1 MKRAL
6 SLIIA
11 LLMLSASFASC
22 SEKQNDETEKPSSE
36 TVAAVES
43 ETVEAAE
50 EKVTDNL
57 PEKDFGGMDFVIYTR
72 EITTHSPFLVE
83 EINGEELNDAMYQRN
98 LSVEDR
104 FKVKFSEEMYSDEG
118 KPYTFITAGDNTY
131 SLMNVRCTA
140 ANNIAQKG
148 YAFPLSSL
156 EYIDLTKP

>member
-22 SEKQNDETEKPSSE
+22 SEKPSDETDKPVSE
-36 TVAAVES
+36 TVASAAVAENTDES

-131 SLMNVRCTA
+131 SLMNV
-140 ANNIAQKG
+140 
-148 YAFPLSSL
+148 PLYRR
-156 EYIDLTKP
+156 E

>member
-1 MKRAL
+1 M
-6 SLIIA
+6 
-11 LLMLSASFASC
+11 
-22 SEKQNDETEKPSSE
+22 SE
-36 TVAAVES
+36 TVASAAEPTDES
-43 ETVEAAE
+43 ETVETDA

-72 EITTHSPFLVE
+72 EMTTHSSFLVE
-83 EINGEELNDAMYQRN
+83 EINGEELNDAIYQRN
-98 LSVEDR
+98 VSVEDR

-118 KPYTFITAGDNTY
+118 KPYTFITAGDSTY

-156 EYIDLTKP
+156 EYIDLTKPYWDESITRDRRQPCSYRLYKYSAFQ

>member
-36 TVAAVES
+36 TVAVVAENTDES

-72 EITTHSPFLVE
+72 EITTHSL
-83 EINGEELNDAMYQRN
+83 
-98 LSVEDR
+98 
-104 FKVKFSEEMYSDEG
+104 FSLR
-118 KPYTFITAGDNTY
+118 K
-131 SLMNVRCTA
+131 
-140 ANNIAQKG
+140 
-148 YAFPLSSL
+148 
-156 EYIDLTKP
+156 LTEKS

>member
-36 TVAAVES
+36 TVAAVAENTDES

-83 EINGEELNDAMYQRN
+83 EINGEELNDAIYQRN

-118 KPYTFITAGDNTY
+118 KPYTFITAGDNT
-131 SLMNVRCTA
+131 
-140 ANNIAQKG
+140 
-148 YAFPLSSL
+148 
-156 EYIDLTKP
+156 